1 MGFLQS
7 FLLQSEHQ
15 AFSWEVTGGTLQKEE
30 ASSEDYGSTVWVWG
44 HGGTCSNH
52 GLRISLGS
60 FHLCVVI
67 IFPEPH
73 RLSGWSPSP
82 CGPEGHRPAVV
93 SSAGLCHSPA
103 WSVSSWSPSALS
115 RPAVPLHYG
124 TSLLSPCTS
133 FAIKGCLFF
142 AREAPDPSQ
151 WPLLSCGRTT
161 PSAVKSEPLSSL
173 CFLRHSIS
181 PTVVSLYLTVILLSW
196 LIVLYT

>member
-44 HGGTCSNH
+44 HGGNCSNH

-60 FHLCVVI
+60 LHLCMVI

-82 CGPEGHRPAVV
+82 CGPEGHRPAVI

-103 WSVSSWSPSALS
+103 WSVSSWSLSALS

-124 TSLLSPCTS
+124 TSLLSPRTS
-133 FAIKGCLFF
+133 FAIKGVPIVCPGGSRPVPVTSAIL
-142 AREAPDPSQ
+142 
-151 WPLLSCGRTT
+151 WPNHTFCSEVWTTFKFVLS
-161 PSAVKSEPLSSL
+161 
-173 CFLRHSIS
+173 
-181 PTVVSLYLTVILLSW
+181 
-196 LIVLYT
+196 